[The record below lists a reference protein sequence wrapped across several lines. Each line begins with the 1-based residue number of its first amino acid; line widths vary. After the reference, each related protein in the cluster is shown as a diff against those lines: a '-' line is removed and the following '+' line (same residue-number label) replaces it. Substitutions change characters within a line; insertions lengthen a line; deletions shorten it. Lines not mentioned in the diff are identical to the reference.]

1 MSPSSAHL
9 WSVRRSTPSAFSA
22 APGLTYRG
30 DSSAIRR
37 QLTGLTSCIN
47 TRQATNT
54 HFSQSREKCHEPS
67 RIVKNGEQ
75 FTPGYGLSYIDP
87 SCAIIGGPFRES
99 DARDMAAKSNGGEP
113 TDELSSLALLARAAI
128 VSTATGDFVDVGD
141 KADAGSTVQL
151 RVMRSVDACGRSIWV
166 SGALSETDAYR
177 VRPLRAACNGT
188 APMLPMRISLL
199 RIRSCEH
206 DCVLHYLRSFG
217 KRLVERGIV
226 ISTCYHAS
234 LDAKV
239 AVDRYRHEIA
249 ARMPLNS
256 IHRQQRVVAD
266 LAVGAHPPE
275 PSKRLKDTEC
285 ENVKHGEGEPER
297 VCSPVNQV
305 RHGGEPGDDA
315 RDKHERN
322 VTSAVGAPHEGA
334 DRGDPHG
341 ELCGEALGC
350 DCDGRGEGN
359 LGNVNDAPQDVHHED
374 CARAAYR
381 VRPRGLVPRGERGR
395 EHEDADEGDGSH
407 RRQLK
412 ARPEGGEA
420 VCQAFCG
427 PLVRRCPRVVPS
439 PREAGDA
446 EAEVV

>member
-1 MSPSSAHL
+1 MRKNAQSRFPDTDMMKVACIFVLCVVACLFITFPRGSPPSSER
-9 WSVRRSTPSAFSA
+9 W
-22 APGLTYRG
+22 
-30 DSSAIRR
+30 DAIR
-37 QLTGLTSCIN
+37 N
-47 TRQATNT
+47 TNVSTL
-54 HFSQSREKCHEPS
+54 
-67 RIVKNGEQ
+67 
-75 FTPGYGLSYIDP
+75 PGYGLSYIDP

-256 IHRQQRVVAD
+256 IR
-266 LAVGAHPPE
+266 
-275 PSKRLKDTEC
+275 
-285 ENVKHGEGEPER
+285 EGR
-297 VCSPVNQV
+297 II
-305 RHGGEPGDDA
+305 
-315 RDKHERN
+315 
-322 VTSAVGAPHEGA
+322 
-334 DRGDPHG
+334 
-341 ELCGEALGC
+341 
-350 DCDGRGEGN
+350 
-359 LGNVNDAPQDVHHED
+359 
-374 CARAAYR
+374 
-381 VRPRGLVPRGERGR
+381 
-395 EHEDADEGDGSH
+395 GSSVWW
-407 RRQLK
+407 QT
-412 ARPEGGEA
+412 
-420 VCQAFCG
+420 
-427 PLVRRCPRVVPS
+427 
-439 PREAGDA
+439 
-446 EAEVV
+446 